1 MYRFYS
7 SCSILSIYNRRKGV
21 YTIQQLHNDEPDSIV
36 EKLVAL
42 ALYADDPEFIQHTM
56 IQYSQHKHDNV
67 KGIAILCFGH
77 LARRFGIIDK
87 ELVLPIVHA
96 GLQDESE
103 IVRGH
108 ADSALDD
115 INMFAL

>member
-1 MYRFYS
+1 M
-7 SCSILSIYNRRKGV
+7 
-21 YTIQQLHNDEPDSIV
+21 YTIQQLHNDDPDSIV
-36 EKLVAL
+36 EQLVAL

-56 IQYSQHKHDNV
+56 IQYSQHTDNNV

-77 LARRFGIIDK
+77 LARRFGTIDK
-87 ELVLPIVHA
+87 EVVLPIVHA
-96 GLQDESE
+96 GLQDKSD

-115 INMFAL
+115 ITMFVR